1 MDKDEFE
8 FTVNKY
14 ADDLF
19 KIAFR
24 YVCNKNDAEDIVQ
37 DTFLKYLKHYKELQ
51 SEEHR
56 KYWLM
61 RVTINKSRDM
71 LKSFWHKNTT
81 ELEDTY
87 ISKEAGDSIVL
98 YYVNRLKPDDK
109 IVIQLY
115 YLDGYSIKEI
125 AHILKKNEST
135 IGNRLARA
143 RNKLKKMMEDDG
155 YGK

>member
-1 MDKDEFE
+1 
-8 FTVNKY
+8 
-14 ADDLF
+14 
-19 KIAFR
+19 
-24 YVCNKNDAEDIVQ
+24 
-37 DTFLKYLKHYKELQ
+37 HYKELQ
-51 SEEHR
+51 SEEHK

-61 RVTINKSRDM
+61 RVTINKSRDL

-87 ISKEAGDSIVL
+87 ISKEAGDSSVL
-98 YYVNRLKPDDK
+98 HYVNRLKADDK

-125 AHILKKNEST
+125 AQILKKNEST

>member
-1 MDKDEFE
+1 MDKKEFE

-61 RVTINKSRDM
+61 RVTINKSRDL

-87 ISKEAGDSIVL
+87 ISKEAGDSTVL
-98 YYVNRLKPDDK
+98 HYVNCLKPDDK

-115 YLDGYSIKEI
+115 YLDGYPIKEI
-125 AHILKKNEST
+125 AQILKKNEST

>member
-1 MDKDEFE
+1 MDKKEFE

-24 YVCNKNDAEDIVQ
+24 YVCNKDDAKDIVQ
-37 DTFLKYLKHYKELQ
+37 ETFLEYLKHYKELQ

-61 RVTINKSRDM
+61 RVAINKSRDL
-71 LKSFWHKNTT
+71 LKSFWHKNIT
-81 ELEDTY
+81 ELEDKY
-87 ISKEAGDSIVL
+87 ISKDVGDSTVL
-98 YYVNRLKPDDK
+98 HYVNCLKADDK

-125 AHILKKNEST
+125 AQILKKNEST

>member
-1 MDKDEFE
+1 MDKEEFE

-24 YVCNKNDAEDIVQ
+24 YVCNRNDAEDIVQ
-37 DTFLKYLKHYKELQ
+37 ETFLKYLKHYKELQ

-61 RVTINKSRDM
+61 RVTINKSRDL
-71 LKSFWHKNTT
+71 LKSFWHKNIT
-81 ELEDTY
+81 ELEDKY
-87 ISKEAGDSIVL
+87 ISKDVGDSTVL
-98 YYVNRLKPDDK
+98 HYVNCLKADDK

-125 AHILKKNEST
+125 AQILKKNEST

>member
-1 MDKDEFE
+1 MDKKEFE

-24 YVCNKNDAEDIVQ
+24 YVCNKDDAEDIVQ
-37 DTFLKYLKHYKELQ
+37 ETFLKYLKHYKELQ

-61 RVTINKSRDM
+61 RVAINKSRDL
-71 LKSFWHKNTT
+71 LKSFWHKNIT
-81 ELEDTY
+81 ELEDKY
-87 ISKEAGDSIVL
+87 ISKDVGDSAVL
-98 YYVNRLKPDDK
+98 HYVNCLKADDK

-125 AHILKKNEST
+125 AQILKKNEST

>member
-1 MDKDEFE
+1 MDKNEFE

-81 ELEDTY
+81 ELEDRY
-87 ISKEAGDSIVL
+87 VSKEAGDNTVI
-98 YYVNRLKPDDK
+98 YYVNRLNADDK

-125 AHILKKNEST
+125 AQILKKNEST

-143 RNKLKKMMEDDG
+143 RNKLKK
-155 YGK
+155 